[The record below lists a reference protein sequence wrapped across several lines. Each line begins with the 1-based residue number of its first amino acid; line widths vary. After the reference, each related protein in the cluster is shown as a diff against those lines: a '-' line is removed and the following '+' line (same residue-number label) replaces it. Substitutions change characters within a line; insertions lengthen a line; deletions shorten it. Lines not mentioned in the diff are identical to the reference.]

1 MSLALFFV
9 LTCTVL
15 ILVDKLIYKKQL
27 IGYYSHLI
35 LNNKEVKLDNSK
47 TPYQKMK
54 IAIEEDLVFTAPL

>member
-1 MSLALFFV
+1 MSLALFFT

-35 LNNKEVKLDNSK
+35 LNNKEVILDSSI
-47 TPYQKMK
+47 TPYRKMK